1 MLVLSADRVPL
12 PGCVLRLPCSWGRL
26 LARMRAAAAAARVLS
41 RARPRAG
48 LWNGVPVAIKVVP
61 SYKIAK
67 VETAMQ
73 EAVLSSNISH
83 PNVVRLH
90 SVRDSHHLRRGALV
104 GATLH
109 GLRGTHAPD
118 APACKR

>member
-1 MLVLSADRVPL
+1 MHACGQQL
-12 PGCVLRLPCSWGRL
+12 PDACEV
-26 LARMRAAAAAARVLS
+26 S
-41 RARPRAG
+41 RARPHAG

-67 VETAMQ
+67 IETAMQ
-73 EAVLSSNISH
+73 ESVLSSNISH

-90 SVRDSHHLRRGALV
+90 ASRGPHRPRCGALV

-109 GLRGTHAPD
+109 GLRRMPMPD
-118 APACKR
+118 APARTR